1 MSNVLVSGG
10 GGFIGG
16 HLVKRLLDEGH
27 LVRVADIRPLEEWK
41 QVHRDAVNL
50 DHIDLSERQ
59 FARLAVD
66 GCEIVYHLAA
76 ESGGMGFITTHRADC
91 MMNVVMDGNML
102 TAARD
107 TGVQRFYFASSACV
121 YPISRQQSRVPAVIA
136 EDWVWPADPE
146 PGYGLSKLHTE
157 QMCLFFAEDYG
168 LAVRIGRHQSIFGEH
183 GWYDGGREKAP
194 TAICRKVAQA
204 KLRGEHHIEVWGDGS
219 QARDYVYISDAIDAI
234 TGIMGSNYGQPVN
247 LGTGTT
253 TTVAELVTTIGDIAG
268 WEVERRQVPGPLG
281 VQGRAADTTLVSAHV
296 AWKSRVPVRE
306 GLVRTYADVYNQ
318 VKAELGR

>member
-1 MSNVLVSGG
+1 MKVLVSGG
-10 GGFIGG
+10 AGFIAG

-27 LVRVADIRPLEEWK
+27 QVRAVDKRPFAEWK
-41 QVHRDAVNL
+41 QIHPDAENWQHADLLTMEACMDAVL
-50 DHIDLSERQ
+50 DQER
-59 FARLAVD
+59 
-66 GCEIVYHLAA
+66 VYHLAA
-76 ESGGMGFITTHRADC
+76 ESGGMGYITTHRADC

-102 TAARD
+102 AASRD
-107 TGVQRFYFASSACV
+107 AGVERFYFASSACV
-121 YPISRQQSRVPAVIA
+121 YPISRQQSHVPAVIA

-168 LAVRIGRHQSIFGEH
+168 LNVRIGRHQSIFGER

-194 TAICRKVAQA
+194 TAICRKVAKA

-219 QARDYVYISDAIDAI
+219 QARDFVYISDAIDAI
-234 TGIMGSNYGQPVN
+234 TGNMGSNGQPVN

-253 TTVAELVTTIGDIAG
+253 TTVAELVDITAEIAG

-281 VQGRAADTTLVSAHV
+281 VQGRSADTTLVAAHV
-296 AWKSRVPVRE
+296 AWKSQVSVRE
-306 GLVRTYADVYNQ
+306 GLERTYADVYDR
-318 VKAELGR
+318 VKAELG

>member
-1 MSNVLVSGG
+1 MKVLVSGG
-10 GGFIGG
+10 AGFIAG

-27 LVRVADIRPLEEWK
+27 QVRAVDKRPFAEWK
-41 QVHRDAVNL
+41 QIHPDAENWQHADLLTMEACMDAVL
-50 DHIDLSERQ
+50 DQER
-59 FARLAVD
+59 
-66 GCEIVYHLAA
+66 VYHLAA
-76 ESGGMGFITTHRADC
+76 ESGGMGYITTHRADC

-102 TAARD
+102 AASRD
-107 TGVQRFYFASSACV
+107 AGVERFYFASSACV
-121 YPISRQQSRVPAVIA
+121 YPVSRQQSHVPAVIA

-168 LAVRIGRHQSIFGEH
+168 LNVRIGRHQSIFGER

-194 TAICRKVAQA
+194 TAICRKVAKA

-219 QARDYVYISDAIDAI
+219 QARDFVYISDAIDAI
-234 TGIMGSNYGQPVN
+234 TGIMGSSYGQPVN

-253 TTVAELVTTIGDIAG
+253 TTVAELVDITAEIAG

-281 VQGRAADTTLVSAHV
+281 VQGRSADTTLVAAHV
-296 AWKSRVPVRE
+296 AWKSQVSVRE
-306 GLVRTYADVYNQ
+306 GLERTYADVYDR
-318 VKAELGR
+318 VKAELG